1 MLKKP
6 FGALRYFSKRVN
18 YMTENVNSKPS
29 SKREENIRA
38 SEICTIFPKK
48 KLTYCKNKDQGDKK
62 L

>member
-1 MLKKP
+1 
-6 FGALRYFSKRVN
+6 
-18 YMTENVNSKPS
+18 MTENVNFKPS

>member
-1 MLKKP
+1 M
-6 FGALRYFSKRVN
+6 A
-18 YMTENVNSKPS
+18 ENFNFKPS

-48 KLTYCKNKDQGDKK
+48 KKSTYCKNKDQGDKK